1 MNLEELEER
10 FNELRIIN
18 EKQEKRVW
26 YHETRAQNLTI
37 AYVVL
42 QGLFFLGIVQ
52 VLGSSSSSPQPS
64 STPRSQWWVPFSMIL
79 VSSVI
84 FFMAFLDAVTMFYR
98 TQYHLDM
105 NYMEQDLIFKKIHEA
120 KHPPA
125 ANYRASHSIKM
136 EQCSSHEQ
144 KVHTE
149 NEIIRPDVFQLFK
162 RKVYIYFISLAL
174 LAFTVIQLYAC
185 RLFYVR

>member
-1 MNLEELEER
+1 MNLKELEES
-10 FNELRIIN
+10 FKELRIIN

-37 AYVVL
+37 AYVLL
-42 QGLFFLGIVQ
+42 QGLFSIGIV
-52 VLGSSSSSPQPS
+52 LSSSSPPS
-64 STPRSQWWVPFSMIL
+64 STPRNQWWVPFSMIL

-105 NYMEQDLIFKKIHEA
+105 NYMEQDLIFKKIQEA

-125 ANYRASHSIKM
+125 ASYKLSHSIKI
-136 EQCSSHEQ
+136 EKCSGHEQ
-144 KVHTE
+144 EVPT
-149 NEIIRPDVFQLFK
+149 
-162 RKVYIYFISLAL
+162 
-174 LAFTVIQLYAC
+174 
-185 RLFYVR
+185 

>member
-1 MNLEELEER
+1 MNLEELEKS
-10 FNELRIIN
+10 FKELRIIN

-26 YHETRAQNLTI
+26 HHETRAQNLTI
-37 AYVVL
+37 AYVLL
-42 QGLFFLGIVQ
+42 QGLCFLGIVQ
-52 VLGSSSSSPQPS
+52 VRGSSSPSPQP

-125 ANYRASHSIKM
+125 ANYRISHSIKM
-136 EQCSSHEQ
+136 EQ
-144 KVHTE
+144 KVPTE
-149 NEIIRPDVFQLFK
+149 HEIIRPDVFQLFK
-162 RKVYIYFISLAL
+162 RKVYIYFTALAL

>member
-1 MNLEELEER
+1 MNLEELEES
-10 FNELRIIN
+10 FKELRIIN

-52 VLGSSSSSPQPS
+52 VRDSSSSSPQL
-64 STPRSQWWVPFSMIL
+64 STARSQWWVPFSMIL

-84 FFMAFLDAVTMFYR
+84 FFMAFLDAVTKFYR

-105 NYMEQDLIFKKIHEA
+105 NYMEQDLVFKKIHEA

-125 ANYRASHSIKM
+125 ANYRISHSIKM
-136 EQCSSHEQ
+136 EQCSGHEQ
-144 KVHTE
+144 KVPTE
-149 NEIIRPDVFQLFK
+149 HEIIRPDVFQLFK
-162 RKVYIYFISLAL
+162 RKVYIYFTALAL